1 MKWSFDYAIH
11 ETNLDKSFCLRQN
24 MNMLITE
31 HAVITPHKTARVRAV
46 AASTA
51 TLRPATLVQTTAT
64 VQPVVQVKPV
74 AQVNPIKR
82 QNLLLLTLVMLPL
95 VGAVYNLLTYG
106 ILR

>member
-31 HAVITPHKTARVRAV
+31 RAVITPQKTARVRAV
-46 AASTA
+46 AAP
-51 TLRPATLVQTTAT
+51 LPVVRPVET
-64 VQPVVQVKPV
+64 VVEPVVQVKPV

-82 QNLLLLTLVMLPL
+82 QNLLLLLLVALPL
-95 VGAVYNLLTYG
+95 VGAIHNLLTYG
-106 ILR
+106 IVR